1 MILCIYFGIPRRP
14 APGPTP
20 SWRGFAYFSSS
31 LALLYGAL
39 DQGERLYWLNSGVI
53 VAMLAGGL
61 FLLIATCVRRIWQP
75 NPTLNLS
82 FLNTRNTIILSLSI
96 FVFKFVHLAVLIL
109 VPGFLGNIQQYR
121 SLETG
126 HALAWVAVPMLAVVW
141 LVAAVVIH
149 TNSRLTLTLGLTV
162 ASVACWVCSRVDSAW
177 AGNNFEVIELVLALG
192 LASSYVGLVSSIVLE
207 GLEGGALKSAANA
220 ATFSGLMHFIR
231 VFGGEVGV
239 AFMTRVI
246 TIREEFHSNMLG
258 LNVQLGNWITDD
270 RIRGLT
276 ARFLPVSAGADEA
289 QFRAL
294 DVLSRQV
301 KAQAYTLSVA
311 DGFIVIGWMVV
322 IYLVMMLFLKPA
334 HISYKDL
341 RKMQ

>member
-1 MILCIYFGIPRRP
+1 
-14 APGPTP
+14 
-20 SWRGFAYFSSS
+20 
-31 LALLYGAL
+31 
-39 DQGERLYWLNSGVI
+39 
-53 VAMLAGGL
+53 
-61 FLLIATCVRRIWQP
+61 
-75 NPTLNLS
+75 
-82 FLNTRNTIILSLSI
+82 
-96 FVFKFVHLAVLIL
+96 
-109 VPGFLGNIQQYR
+109 
-121 SLETG
+121 
-126 HALAWVAVPMLAVVW
+126 
-141 LVAAVVIH
+141 
-149 TNSRLTLTLGLTV
+149 
-162 ASVACWVCSRVDSAW
+162 
-177 AGNNFEVIELVLALG
+177 
-192 LASSYVGLVSSIVLE
+192 
-207 GLEGGALKSAANA
+207 
-220 ATFSGLMHFIR
+220 MHFIR

-289 QFRAL
+289 QFRAI